1 MADRFFDTNIIV
13 YLLSADERK
22 AQIARELIEQGG
34 MISIQVLGEFAN
46 VARRKAGLPLDEISE
61 TTGLLRELLEVVP
74 MTEEIFEM
82 SLDVARKTGYSTFDS
97 MIVAAA
103 FQSGAETL
111 LTEDMQ
117 SGREILGLKLVNP
130 FALD

>member
-1 MADRFFDTNIIV
+1 MTDRFFDTNVIV

-22 AQIARELIEQGG
+22 AQIARELIGQGG
-34 MISIQVLGEFAN
+34 TISIQVLGEFTN

-74 MTEEIFEM
+74 MTEEIFET
-82 SLDVARKTGYSTFDS
+82 SLDVARRTGYSTFDS

-103 FQSGAETL
+103 VESGAKTL
-111 LTEDMQ
+111 LSEDMQ
-117 SGREILGLKLVNP
+117 AGRELLGLKLVNP
-130 FALD
+130 FAFG